1 MKRKPAFLLGFFAL
15 SSQVI
20 LMREFA
26 AHFHGNEVVFGVL
39 LAAWLLWTG
48 LGSILAV
55 RIRFSDRRFMSAYTA
70 AILALPFSLAAL
82 RFSRFFLRLLPGE
95 ASGLAP
101 AVLFAMVLTCFICL
115 PLGCLF
121 VFNARASHG
130 RLAHVYLWEALG
142 STAAGL
148 LIYFLLI
155 PHLTNWQAAA
165 LLGGGVSIAALFWV
179 SSGKRRMALFLSLAV
194 MTALWITDF
203 PSQRLYWKP
212 YKLEESRDSLYGK
225 LQMLRDAEQVSLY
238 SNGAPVFTSPDP
250 EAAEEAVHFALL
262 QRPDAKTVL
271 LIGGGVGGD
280 LTQLLKY
287 PVTRIDYVESD
298 PEIIRF
304 SRRYLPEAEVR
315 SLEAGRVQVIH
326 ADGRSFLSGS
336 SSYDVII
343 VDLPDPATAQLN
355 RYYTLEFFR
364 LVKQRLTPGGLFS
377 FRVTSAE
384 NYISPELQDFLA
396 GLHATLRAAF
406 TEVAVVPGSTNI
418 FLASRTLEPLESEAM
433 SRRLESLQI
442 ETQYVNPAMLSDR
455 LDPLRQQQLADV
467 LEAGQPRL
475 NRDLYPIS
483 YFYSSVLWSSQFRG
497 LESRLFSTLAGLDH
511 SWFLDVPLVLFLLVL
526 LVLGARGSRPVFL
539 LTPLAVTGWTTIV
552 CEVIAILAF
561 QTVHGSLYHSLALLF
576 SAFMLGLSLG
586 ALRGTRRSNSRFAH
600 IILLQGLLC
609 LLLLGLRLG
618 VEAAPPLP
626 YFIFFLVALGYLG
639 GDLFVTANR
648 LFLELRENFGIGY
661 GLDLLG
667 SFVGAL
673 VTSSILIPIVG
684 LVPLTR
690 YLLLAN
696 TFCLLFLLWGL
707 RKT

>member
-55 RIRFSDRRFMSAYTA
+55 RIRFSDRRFMSAYSA
-70 AILALPFSLAAL
+70 AILALPFSLVAL
-82 RFSRFFLRLLPGE
+82 RLSRFILRLLPGE

-101 AVLFAMVLTCFICL
+101 AVLFAVVLTSFICL

-155 PHLTNWQAAA
+155 PRLTNWQAAA
-165 LLGGGVSIAALFWV
+165 LLGGGASIAVLFWV
-179 SSGKRRMALFLSLAV
+179 SSGKHRLTLFLSLTV

-212 YKLEESRDSLYGK
+212 YKLEGSRDSLYGK

-238 SNGAPVFTSPDP
+238 SNGTPVFTSPDP
-250 EAAEEAVHFALL
+250 ESAEEAIHFALL

-287 PVTRIDYVESD
+287 PVTRIDYVEAD

-304 SRRYLPEAEVR
+304 SRRYLPEEEVLSLDAE
-315 SLEAGRVQVIH
+315 RVQVIH
-326 ADGRSFLSGS
+326 ADGRAFLSRS
-336 SSYDVII
+336 SPYDIII
-343 VDLPDPATAQLN
+343 VDLPDPSTAQLN
-355 RYYTLEFFR
+355 RYYTQEFFR
-364 LVKQRLTPGGLFS
+364 LANQRLTPGGLFS

-396 GLHATLRAAF
+396 GLHATLRTAF
-406 TEVAVVPGSTNI
+406 PEVAVVPGSNNI
-418 FLASRTLEPLESEAM
+418 FLASRTLEPLDSKAM
-433 SRRLESLQI
+433 SRRITAMQI

-467 LEAGQPRL
+467 LRTGHPRL

-483 YFYSSVLWSSQFRG
+483 YFYSAVLWSKQFSG
-497 LESRLFSTLAGLDH
+497 LESRLFSFLAGLDH
-511 SWFLDVPLVLFLLVL
+511 SWFLDVPLAVFFLAL
-526 LVLGARGSRPVFL
+526 LVLGIRGQRPVFL
-539 LTPLAVTGWTTIV
+539 LTPLAVVGWTTIV
-552 CEVIAILAF
+552 CEVIAILVF
-561 QTVHGSLYHSLALLF
+561 QTAHGSLYHSLALLF

-586 ALRGTRRSNSRFAH
+586 ALMGTRRPSSRFAH
-600 IILLQGLLC
+600 IVLLQALLC

-618 VEAAPPLP
+618 VEAAPSLP
-626 YFIFFLVALGYLG
+626 YFILFLVVLGYLG

-648 LFLELRENFGIGY
+648 LFLELRANFGIGY

-667 SFVGAL
+667 SFAGAL

-690 YLLLAN
+690 YLLLVN
-696 TFCLLFLLWGL
+696 SFCLLYLLWGL
-707 RKT
+707 RRA